1 MVELGV
7 LGYWLDSIILQVFYK
22 LNSSMIPFQM
32 KQAHR
37 AEDPILKI
45 SLHVSNI
52 SWDLSQTEM
61 WKLCRATTVKE
72 MQLNGYET

>member
-1 MVELGV
+1 M

-37 AEDPILKI
+37 AEDPIPKI

-61 WKLCRATTVKE
+61 
-72 MQLNGYET
+72 